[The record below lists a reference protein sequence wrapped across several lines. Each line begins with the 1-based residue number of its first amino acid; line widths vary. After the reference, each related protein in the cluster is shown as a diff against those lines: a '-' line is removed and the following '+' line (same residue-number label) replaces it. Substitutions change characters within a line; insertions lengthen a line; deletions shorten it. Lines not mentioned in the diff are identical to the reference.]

1 MNLIQKLDTKL
12 QQRLAEGNLRT
23 LRTPTLLY
31 DFCSNDYLGL
41 SRNAELQDK
50 INESLHQ
57 FPTQNGATGSRLI
70 SGNSLFYGVLENQL
84 KQIFRSES
92 ALVFNSGYQ
101 ANSAL
106 LSTITDRHDTI
117 LLDELSHAS
126 LREGAR
132 LSLAKSFYFRHND
145 LEDLERKLQENAKTQ
160 GNILVVIESVYSMDG
175 DFGEIREIAKLC
187 KQYEAYLI
195 VDEAHSTG
203 IFGEKGEG
211 LVCELGLE
219 KEVFACV
226 YTFGKALGAHGA
238 CVTGSKI
245 LTDYLTNFARSFI
258 YTTAMPLHSLVSISE
273 GFSYIEANPQR
284 RNDLF
289 EKINFFKNG
298 LKNILKPSE
307 TPIQI
312 LPVGGNLRTKS
323 LAENLQKAGFDCR
336 AILSPTVKEGQEII
350 RICLHTH
357 NSEAEIADLVKN
369 IQEIH
374 EV

>member
-1 MNLIQKLDTKL
+1 MNLLQKLDSKL
-12 QQRLAEGNLRT
+12 QQRLADGNLRT
-23 LRTPTLLY
+23 LRNPTNLY

-41 SRNAELQDK
+41 SRNAELQEK
-50 INESLHQ
+50 INQHLRQ

-70 SGNSLFYGVLENQL
+70 SGNSLFYSILETKL

-92 ALVFNSGYQ
+92 CLVFNSGYQ

-106 LSTITDRHDTI
+106 LSTLTDRHDTI

-132 LSLAKSFYFRHND
+132 LSLGKSFYFRHND
-145 LEDLERKLQENAKTQ
+145 LEDLERKLQEAQKTQ
-160 GNILVVIESVYSMDG
+160 GNVLVVIESVYSMDG
-175 DFGEIREIAKLC
+175 DFGEIKEISKLC
-187 KQYEAYLI
+187 KHYNAYLI

-238 CVTGSKI
+238 CIGGSKV

-258 YTTAMPLHSLVSISE
+258 YTTALPLHSLVSIHE
-273 GFSYIEANPQR
+273 GFSYIESNPNLR
-284 RNDLF
+284 TDLF
-289 EKINFFKNG
+289 QKINLFKNT
-298 LKNILKPSE
+298 LEIFLKPSK

-312 LPVGGNLRTKS
+312 LPVGGNIRTKN

-357 NSEAEIADLVKN
+357 NSEAEIMELVKK
-369 IQEIH
+369 IQ
-374 EV
+374 VSS